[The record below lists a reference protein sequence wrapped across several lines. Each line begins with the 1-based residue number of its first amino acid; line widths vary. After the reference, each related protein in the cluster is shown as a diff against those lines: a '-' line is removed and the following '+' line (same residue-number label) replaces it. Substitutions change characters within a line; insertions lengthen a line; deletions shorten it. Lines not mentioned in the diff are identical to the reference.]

1 MKKLKVLS
9 MAMISL
15 FALTGCD
22 VEMDLD
28 KTNAEAPIVLEDG
41 ATTYGNKLQE
51 IYDSVVNYGDTNSQR
66 ILNNIL
72 FAYAQIY
79 FGEFYKLNQLV
90 DESNVNAIKEFKAF
104 AAKEGETDADVLV
117 RAKIFRN
124 SILTAIKKDFW
135 NSVKNGS
142 YQNRQTFIEE
152 KFVDAQKANLYNMIE
167 PAAYEDTYDK
177 HAINGSKTYEDVGDY
192 YVGGLG
198 TYQLDG
204 SDVTNG
210 TGILGR
216 YSDYIRR
223 SLMPDMYRKALV
235 ERYVIDNNYGTLGR
249 SYARKVQ
256 YVSVPNI
263 DGYPEATRNLVR
275 KYCQLVLA
283 KEDDDPSFG
292 GKGEVYKNL
301 HFLDRLFQGYFPDE
315 TERAFAE
322 TIYKA
327 AGFEAFTTTA
337 EGFTTDAT
345 PNANG
350 YAYSYIKDSDTYV
363 SYQTWA
369 NTTYGNL
376 VADYSKLTDSRW
388 ETGSST
394 DFTNSGTY
402 TVETG
407 LKIKTADIVAGS
419 KVTEGWY
426 TSSGLNDLQS
436 DLKSRL
442 FKVNVANQVDYN
454 LEQSQAK
461 FVRYVGGHYYLLP
474 DSYQTADQ
482 FPYAIYDASG
492 STYYIV
498 RVDEAVKPGKMATVE
513 DDNDYAYINESYER
527 LQQVVWD
534 VVNLIADGDSY
545 VKAAKQYFVSE
556 MKVSFHDDD
565 VYNYF
570 KNTFPDLFD

>member
-9 MAMISL
+9 LAMISL

-22 VEMDLD
+22 VEMKLD
-28 KTNAEAPIVLEDG
+28 KANAEAQIVQEDG

-51 IYDSVVNYGDTNSQR
+51 IYDSLITYGDTNSQR

-72 FAYAQIY
+72 FAYANVY
-79 FGEFYKLNQLV
+79 FGEFYKLNLL
-90 DESNVNAIKEFKAF
+90 VNANNVAEIRKFKAF
-104 AAKEGETDADVLV
+104 EGKDKEDADVLV
-117 RAKIFRN
+117 EAKIFRN
-124 SILTAIKKDFW
+124 SILTAIEKNFW
-135 NSVKNGS
+135 NTVKNTN
-142 YQNRQTFIEE
+142 YQIRQTFIEE
-152 KFVDAQKANLYNMIE
+152 KFVDAQKGNLYDMVE

-177 HAINGSKTYEDVGDY
+177 HAIIGSKTYEDVGDY
-192 YVGGLG
+192 FVGGIGEYTIAEDG
-198 TYQLDG
+198 TI
-204 SDVTNG
+204 TG

-216 YSDYIRR
+216 YSDFIQR
-223 SLMPDMYRKALV
+223 SLLPDMYRKALV
-235 ERYVIDNNYGTLGR
+235 EKYIIEKNYGTLGR

-263 DGYPEATRNLVR
+263 DGFPEATRNLVR
-275 KYCQLVLA
+275 KYCELVLA
-283 KEDDDPSFG
+283 KEDDDASFNG
-292 GKGEVYKNL
+292 NGAVYKDL
-301 HFLDRLFQGYFPDE
+301 HFLDRLFQGYFPIE
-315 TERAFAE
+315 AERTFAE

-327 AGFEAFTTTA
+327 AGFEAFTTEA
-337 EGFTTDAT
+337 DGFTTDAT

-350 YAYSYIKDSDTYV
+350 YAYSYIQDGTDYV

-394 DFTNSGTY
+394 DFTNSGAY

-407 LKIKTADIVAGS
+407 LKLKSADIAAGS
-419 KVTEGWY
+419 KVTEGWF

-442 FKVNVANQVDYN
+442 FKVTVANQVDYN
-454 LEQSQAK
+454 LDASQAK
-461 FVRYVGGHYYLLP
+461 FVRKVGGHYYLLP

-498 RVDEAVKPGKMATVE
+498 RVDEAVKPGKMATE
-513 DDNDYAYINESYER
+513 RDESDFAYINESYER

-534 VVNLIADGDSY
+534 VVDLIADGDSY
-545 VKAAKQYFVSE
+545 VKAAKQYYVAE
-556 MKVSFHDDD
+556 MKIAFHDDD
-565 VYNYF
+565 VYSYF
-570 KNTFPDLFD
+570 ENTFPDLFD